1 MTTGVESWETSGVPA
16 VFNRPLAVWLAAL
29 GVAAAVEVLLHN
41 SLFYGAP
48 LGLGF
53 TLATIGTAGLVAFS
67 GPLTGTEPSL
77 VTRLFASG
85 MALFG
90 LFVTFRAST
99 VLTTLNVLVVLA
111 LLFGAAFLYST
122 GRLWDLHLMDY
133 PRAGLVTAA
142 QALTQTTEFFRVD
155 VPQAGLGPIRGWDD
169 RIRPYLRGAAIA
181 AGPLLVFV
189 LLFASADAVF
199 ANLLD
204 DLLGFDLR
212 LGVLGQSVAVV
223 AAFGWVLIGLLRY
236 GSSTDGLAELDRPE
250 GIRLGTR
257 EAATVLGLVNGLFL
271 AFVVVQFAYLFGGA
285 DVIERTGGLT
295 RAEYA
300 RQGFFQLVVVAG
312 FVLALVLV
320 LDWWTR
326 PAGTPAARTV
336 NWLQA
341 GLVGLTGVVLL
352 SALERMRLYVDE
364 FGLTQLRFYA
374 VAFMIWIGVLLV
386 WALATVLP
394 GRRALFGSGAF
405 LSLLVLV
412 ATLNVINPDATIAR
426 VNIDRF
432 VNAGATID
440 LGYLTDDLSSD
451 AVPVLRSHADALPG
465 LTLWPHTPSPVNDWR
480 NYNLSRSRASR

>member
-1 MTTGVESWETSGVPA
+1 MTTGVESWETGGVPA

-29 GVAAAVEVLLHN
+29 GVAAAVELLLHN

-67 GPLTGTEPSL
+67 GRLTGTEPSL
-77 VTRLFASG
+77 ASKLFAAG

-90 LFVTFRAST
+90 LFVTFRASP

-155 VPQAGLGPIRGWDD
+155 VPQAGLRPIRGWD
-169 RIRPYLRGAAIA
+169 RTRPYLRGAAIA

-212 LGVLGQSVAVV
+212 LGVVGQSMAVV

-236 GSSTDGLAELDRPE
+236 GSSTVGLAELDRPE

-300 RQGFFQLVVVAG
+300 REGFFQLVVVAG

-326 PAGTPAARTV
+326 PAGTPAARIV

-374 VAFMIWIGVLLV
+374 VAFMIWIGVLLL

-394 GRRALFGSGAF
+394 GRRTLFGSGAF

-432 VNAGATID
+432 VNAGAAID
-440 LGYLTDDLSSD
+440 LGYLTDHLSSD
-451 AVPVLRSHADALPG
+451 AVPVLRSQADVLPG
-465 LTLWPHTPSPVNDWR
+465 LILRSPVPSPVNDWR
-480 NYNLSRSRASR
+480 TYNLSRSRASR